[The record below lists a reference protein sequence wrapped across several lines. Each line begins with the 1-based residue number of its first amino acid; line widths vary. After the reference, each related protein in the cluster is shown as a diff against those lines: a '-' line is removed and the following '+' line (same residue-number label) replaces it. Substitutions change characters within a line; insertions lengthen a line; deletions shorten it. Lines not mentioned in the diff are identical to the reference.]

1 MINTAIRHSVTDY
14 AKWKSVYDTFL
25 HTTAGAKYARVN
37 RSVEDPNLVT
47 VVAGF
52 DTLEL
57 AQAFLDNPNLKTA
70 AYKSHTPNPD
80 RIHTRMQLT
89 RRRSVAGSDDPAPNQ
104 TVVSLPPGFVDSR

>member
-25 HTTAGAKYARVN
+25 PTTAGAKYARVN

-57 AQAFLDNPNLKTA
+57 AKTFLN
-70 AYKSHTPNPD
+70 NPD
-80 RIHTRMQLT
+80 LKVKMTEAGVVGSPRIEINEEVE
-89 RRRSVAGSDDPAPNQ
+89 SI
-104 TVVSLPPGFVDSR
+104 

>member
-25 HTTAGAKYARVN
+25 PTTAGAKYARVN

-57 AQAFLDNPNLKTA
+57 AKTFLNNPNLKAKMTEA
-70 AYKSHTPNPD
+70 GVVGSP
-80 RIHTRMQLT
+80 RIEINEEVE
-89 RRRSVAGSDDPAPNQ
+89 SI
-104 TVVSLPPGFVDSR
+104 

>member
-25 HTTAGAKYARVN
+25 PTTAGARYARVN

-57 AQAFLDNPNLKTA
+57 AKTFLDNPNLKAKMTEA
-70 AYKSHTPNPD
+70 GVVGSP
-80 RIHTRMQLT
+80 RIEINEEVE
-89 RRRSVAGSDDPAPNQ
+89 SI
-104 TVVSLPPGFVDSR
+104 

>member
-25 HTTAGAKYARVN
+25 PTTAGAKYARVN

-57 AQAFLDNPNLKTA
+57 AKTFLN
-70 AYKSHTPNPD
+70 NPD
-80 RIHTRMQLT
+80 LKAKMTEAGVVGSPRIEINEEVE
-89 RRRSVAGSDDPAPNQ
+89 SI
-104 TVVSLPPGFVDSR
+104 

>member
-25 HTTAGAKYARVN
+25 PTTAGAKYARVN

-57 AQAFLDNPNLKTA
+57 AKTFLDNPNLKAKMTEA
-70 AYKSHTPNPD
+70 GVVGSP
-80 RIHTRMQLT
+80 RIEINEEVE
-89 RRRSVAGSDDPAPNQ
+89 SI
-104 TVVSLPPGFVDSR
+104 

>member
-25 HTTAGAKYARVN
+25 PTTAGAKYARVD

-57 AQAFLDNPNLKTA
+57 AKTFLNNPNLKAKMTEA
-70 AYKSHTPNPD
+70 GVVGSP
-80 RIHTRMQLT
+80 RIEINEEVE
-89 RRRSVAGSDDPAPNQ
+89 SI
-104 TVVSLPPGFVDSR
+104 

>member
-25 HTTAGAKYARVN
+25 PTTAGAKYARVN

-57 AQAFLDNPNLKTA
+57 AKTFLNNPNLKAKMTEA
-70 AYKSHTPNPD
+70 GIVGSP
-80 RIHTRMQLT
+80 RIELNEEVE
-89 RRRSVAGSDDPAPNQ
+89 SI
-104 TVVSLPPGFVDSR
+104 

>member
-25 HTTAGAKYARVN
+25 PTTAGAKYARVS

-57 AQAFLDNPNLKTA
+57 AKTFLDNPNLKA
-70 AYKSHTPNPD
+70 KMIEAGVVGTP
-80 RIHTRMQLT
+80 RIEINEE
-89 RRRSVAGSDDPAPNQ
+89 VE
-104 TVVSLPPGFVDSR
+104 SL